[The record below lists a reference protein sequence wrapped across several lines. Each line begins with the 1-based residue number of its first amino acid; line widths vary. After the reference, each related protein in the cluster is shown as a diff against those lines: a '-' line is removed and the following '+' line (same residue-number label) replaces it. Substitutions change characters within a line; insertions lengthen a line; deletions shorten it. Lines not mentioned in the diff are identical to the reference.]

1 MTDPQLSL
9 IVTDRID
16 PRDQVT
22 LMPGTDAVC
31 ECATEEEPCFDCEGN
46 GCDTCADTGLLFT
59 RRAISA
65 QIDGCRWPF
74 CNPPAPPT
82 KEDA

>member
-31 ECATEEEPCFDCEGN
+31 MCCVDDWTK
-46 GCDTCADTGLLFT
+46 
-59 RRAISA
+59 
-65 QIDGCRWPF
+65 CRWPF
-74 CNPPAPPT
+74 CTPPAPPT
-82 KEDA
+82 KEDE